1 MNADQTGTPQQVR
14 SVIDI
19 VRENDVRAVFCES
32 TVNTDPAQQVARE
45 TGVAYGGV
53 LYVDSLSLEDGP
65 VPTYID
71 LLRVTTETIV
81 KGLTE

>member
-1 MNADQTGTPQQVR
+1 
-14 SVIDI
+14 
-19 VRENDVRAVFCES
+19 
-32 TVNTDPAQQVARE
+32 
-45 TGVAYGGV
+45 
-53 LYVDSLSLEDGP
+53 LEDGP